1 LSTRLDN
8 TNGRSIIDLIVS
20 KGEATRERIVDRALR
35 LASRDGLEGLSIG
48 GLATDLGLSKSGL
61 FAHFGSKEDLQ
72 LAVLHEAVGR
82 FEATVIRPAIAAARG
97 EPRVRG
103 MFERWMSWM
112 ADPAFPGGCILLAA
126 SVELDDREG
135 RPRDYLAGTQ
145 RLLLSTLARAARIA
159 VEVGHFRADLDCDQF
174 AFELYALVLARGHW
188 TRLLR
193 DPQADARARRA
204 FDDLLGRVRTPS

>member
-1 LSTRLDN
+1 VT
-8 TNGRSIIDLIVS
+8 
-20 KGEATRERIVDRALR
+20 KGDETRERIVDRALS

-82 FEATVIRPAIAAARG
+82 FEANVVRPAVRAPRG
-97 EPRVRG
+97 EPRVRAV
-103 MFERWMSWM
+103 FENWLAWMSN
-112 ADPAFPGGCILLAA
+112 FPGGCVLLAA

-145 RLLLSTLARAARIA
+145 RLLMTTLGKAARIA
-159 VEVGHFRADLDCDQF
+159 IEAGHFRADLDCEQF

-188 TRLLR
+188 QRLLR
-193 DPQADARARRA
+193 DPRADARARSA
-204 FDDLLGRVRTPS
+204 FETLIAHARVRS